1 MQQELQNESVEVDYA
16 IEDEA
21 AHPSDDWCAVVMF
34 DVVLNDNK
42 MAEMKSMFV
51 TDPDGN
57 LIHKKSLLKSLN
69 IDKSLKTLFDRTKH
83 VRCP

>member
-21 AHPSDDWCAVVMF
+21 AHPSDDCAVVMF
-34 DVVLNDNK
+34 DGVLNDNK

-57 LIHKKSLLKSLN
+57 RIHKKSLLKSLN
-69 IDKSLKTLFDRTKH
+69 IDKSLKKSFDRTKH